1 MNFFETRT
9 WIGPCVCACLRF
21 RNSRMPLAA
30 SSACGATL
38 RSGRRARRNQ
48 DILERDEFDI
58 GYRILIAK
66 VGRHD
71 GG

>member
-1 MNFFETRT
+1 M
-9 WIGPCVCACLRF
+9 
-21 RNSRMPLAA
+21 RMSTFSKLANA
-30 SSACGATL
+30 ARGL
-38 RSGRRARRNQ
+38 ERLRRNQ